1 MSEEYQIV
9 ISCVL
14 LTMALDMEQVEWE
27 FERLNIYIVG

>member
-1 MSEEYQIV
+1 MSEEYQSV

-14 LTMALDMEQVEWE
+14 PMMVLDMEQVKWE